1 MLTTNI
7 RNMADLS
14 KKSWSWALV
23 RVLVSALKDACVL
36 WFIFFIYSDN
46 LEGWLQISGIVVFS
60 ASLLHQLSKAMQLYT
75 KSKQQQT

>member
-1 MLTTNI
+1 
-7 RNMADLS
+7 MADLS
-14 KKSWSWALV
+14 KKPGRWALV

-36 WFIFFIYSDN
+36 WVIFFIYSDN